1 MPYLTALDTK
11 SYSTEEKEMADI
23 DVEDLLSRL
32 TLKEKV
38 MLTAG
43 KWVIPVRRVLAN
55 VEPRQRLLAHDP
67 RPSTKNTCLTH
78 V

>member
-11 SYSTEEKEMADI
+11 SQLTEEKAMADI
-23 DVEDLLSRL
+23 DVEDLLLRL

-43 KWVIPVRRVLAN
+43 RSVITGSPRVLAN
-55 VEPRQRLLAHDP
+55 FGTRQ
-67 RPSTKNTCLTH
+67 
-78 V
+78 

>member
-11 SYSTEEKEMADI
+11 TGSMEAKEMADI
-23 DVEDLLSRL
+23 DVEDVLSRL

-43 KWVIPVRRVLAN
+43 
-55 VEPRQRLLAHDP
+55 E
-67 RPSTKNTCLTH
+67 
-78 V
+78 

>member
-11 SYSTEEKEMADI
+11 SGSTEAKEMADI
-23 DVEDLLSRL
+23 DVEDVLSRL

-43 KWVIPVRRVLAN
+43 KW
-55 VEPRQRLLAHDP
+55 HH
-67 RPSTKNTCLTH
+67 SS
-78 V
+78 